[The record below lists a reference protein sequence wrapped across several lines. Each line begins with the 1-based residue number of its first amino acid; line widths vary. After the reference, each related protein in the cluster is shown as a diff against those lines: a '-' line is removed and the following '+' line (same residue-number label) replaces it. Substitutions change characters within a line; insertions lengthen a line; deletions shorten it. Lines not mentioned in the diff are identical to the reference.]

1 MTLHSKLKRESKTIS
16 ASHRRWPITGNGHL
30 LPKHLQAEMDRMA
43 QHTRQSEVLRELFE
57 ALGNDPLVIA
67 ECLARPI
74 LAERLFKSALAS
86 QDPSWAVR
94 HRIDSR
100 TTQVVSSSGYTL
112 PAITTLL
119 SSEGTCIDAWAG
131 LTRSNAPSGRYGH
144 TTLWTGSE
152 MIVWSGFDGQITFF
166 NTGGRYSP
174 STDTWV
180 ATNITSAPSER
191 GFHTAVWTGSEM
203 IVWGVSIAVA
213 TWIPAGDIIPAS
225 TAGSPP
231 APATSQLRE
240 LDTRQLLSEQ

>member
-1 MTLHSKLKRESKTIS
+1 
-16 ASHRRWPITGNGHL
+16 
-30 LPKHLQAEMDRMA
+30 
-43 QHTRQSEVLRELFE
+43 
-57 ALGNDPLVIA
+57 
-67 ECLARPI
+67 
-74 LAERLFKSALAS
+74 
-86 QDPSWAVR
+86 
-94 HRIDSR
+94 
-100 TTQVVSSSGYTL
+100 
-112 PAITTLL
+112 
-119 SSEGTCIDAWAG
+119 
-131 LTRSNAPSGRYGH
+131 
-144 TTLWTGSE
+144 

-240 LDTRQLLSEQ
+240 LDTRQLLSDSEMIVWGGASGAVYWNTGREIQSQHR